1 MNGKKILIKKLDP
14 NAALP
19 EYASDAAA
27 GADLRACL
35 KDSVVIAIGQTVV
48 IPTGIAVRIPDGYAG
63 FIFARSGLATK
74 KGVAPANKVGVI
86 DSDYRGELLV
96 PLHNHGDNDKI
107 IEPGERIAQ
116 LVIMPVVHAE
126 FEEASELDATKRGEN
141 GFGSTGEM

>member
-1 MNGKKILIKKLDP
+1 MNVKKILIKKLDP

-63 FIFARSGLATK
+63 FIFARSGL
-74 KGVAPANKVGVI
+74 GVRYGIVPSNCVGVI
-86 DSDYRGELLV
+86 DSDYRGEILV
-96 PLHNHGDNDKI
+96 GLRNQSQEAFV
-107 IEPGERIAQ
+107 IEPGMRVAQ
-116 LVIMPVVHAE
+116 MVILAVETPPLLE
-126 FEEASELDATKRGEN
+126 CEALDGTQRGTG
-141 GFGSTGEM
+141 GFGSTGC